1 MLTFGSLFTGIGGID
16 LGLERAVMVC
26 KWQVEI
32 DPFATKVL
40 EKHWPDVARFRDVR
54 ECHGAGFCDVA
65 DAESAGEAATQ
76 QSGQLRGVEQSCT
89 HCLSPVDLI
98 CGGFP
103 CQDVSLAGKRAGL
116 QGKRST
122 LWSEFARLIREL
134 RPRWVLAENV
144 PGLYSASDGRFFGR
158 VLRDLAESGY
168 SAEWD
173 SLPAAA
179 FGAPHRRYRVFIVA
193 HAQYNGRDEAKVSEG
208 IGTRDGAPPWQSRAQ
223 QPARPS
229 GSQGG
234 TESVAHAQVGQDNE
248 RERRDLAEEATSW
261 QGGNAPA
268 DAGSEDVAHAE
279 GEQSYISELFQG
291 AEAIAQMQFGRLGS
305 NADWWAVES
314 RLGGTTDGFP
324 NWLDR
329 HIGRGMSNAESKRA
343 VQTLQELWS
352 NDVSQAL
359 WRKARGLDRISQA
372 EVLFSFVRQYQES
385 PDKARV
391 FLESAEAPEGE
402 MRSVRGGETATG
414 TPHRPGHQEQ
424 PPDEHSDAMQMVSRL
439 LAFDST
445 PQWMVDSWEDGIP
458 RVANGIPS
466 RVDRLRCLGNAVVPQ
481 VAEWIGRRILAT
493 SEGTGA

>member
-1 MLTFGSLFTGIGGID
+1 MT
-16 LGLERAVMVC
+16 C

-32 DPFATKVL
+32 NGYATKVL

-65 DAESAGEAATQ
+65 DAASRRRHSSRAQPGSSNSNGKANRFERCCENE
-76 QSGQLRGVEQSCT
+76 LE
-89 HCLSPVDLI
+89 PVDLI

-193 HAQYNGRDEAKVSEG
+193 HAQSEQW
-208 IGTRDGAPPWQSRAQ
+208 RES
-223 QPARPS
+223 PARNRGQVFAG
-229 GSQGG
+229 GS
-234 TESVAHAQVGQDNE
+234 TQD
-248 RERRDLAEEATSW
+248 RRS
-261 QGGNAPA
+261 
-268 DAGSEDVAHAE
+268 
-279 GEQSYISELFQG
+279 
-291 AEAIAQMQFGRLGS
+291 
-305 NADWWAVES
+305 DWWAVES
-314 RLGGTTDGFP
+314 R
-324 NWLDR
+324 
-329 HIGRGMSNAESKRA
+329 
-343 VQTLQELWS
+343 VC
-352 NDVSQAL
+352 
-359 WRKARGLDRISQA
+359 
-372 EVLFSFVRQYQES
+372 
-385 PDKARV
+385 
-391 FLESAEAPEGE
+391 
-402 MRSVRGGETATG
+402 
-414 TPHRPGHQEQ
+414 
-424 PPDEHSDAMQMVSRL
+424 
-439 LAFDST
+439 
-445 PQWMVDSWEDGIP
+445 